1 MASVVPNNEA
11 TQFKTGAE
19 QVEIARKGGIASGK
33 ARNYKKEQIESLKAL
48 LDSTSKGGKTY
59 RELMNLGILKGALNG
74 KAENF
79 KAIME
84 YLEENQ
90 TANSTPTININIVDN
105 SKLESAMYDEE
116 N

>member
-33 ARNYKKEQIESLKAL
+33 ARNYKKEQIENLKAL
-48 LDSTSKGGKTY
+48 LDSSTKNGKTY

-84 YLEENQ
+84 YLDENQ

-105 SKLESAMYDEE
+105 SKLESAMYDET

>member
-1 MASVVPNNEA
+1 MANPKTLIPQAHVLTLEDQSKGGKASV
-11 TQFKTGAE
+11 
-19 QVEIARKGGIASGK
+19 K
-33 ARNYKKEQIESLKAL
+33 ARNYKKEQIENLKKL
-48 LDSTSKGGKTY
+48 LDEPSKSGKTY

-84 YLEENQ
+84 YLDENQ

-105 SKLESAMYDEE
+105 SKLEGAMYEE

>member
-11 TQFKTGAE
+11 TQFKAGAE

-48 LDSTSKGGKTY
+48 LDSKNDKGITY
-59 RELMNLGILKGALNG
+59 RELINLGLMKGALKG

-79 KAIME
+79 RALME
-84 YLEENQ
+84 YIDDNQ
-90 TANSTPTININIVDN
+90 QSNSTPIVNINIVDN
-105 SKLESAMYDEE
+105 GSLEKALYDET